1 MPTLHLSFYSN
12 GFFEFRILW
21 LKNVIINPTFIKVF
35 SDEKQVFYRIL
46 VFLSCPNSEAVS
58 MSRKREETKQR
69 EKEYVK
75 LKHVNQKDIALI
87 GS

>member
-1 MPTLHLSFYSN
+1 MPALHLSFYSN

-21 LKNVIINPTFIKVF
+21 LKNVIINATFIKVF
-35 SDEKQVFYRIL
+35 SDEKQVFYRIH

-58 MSRKREETKQR
+58 TSRKRDETKQR

-75 LKHVNQKDIALI
+75 INHVNQKDTALT